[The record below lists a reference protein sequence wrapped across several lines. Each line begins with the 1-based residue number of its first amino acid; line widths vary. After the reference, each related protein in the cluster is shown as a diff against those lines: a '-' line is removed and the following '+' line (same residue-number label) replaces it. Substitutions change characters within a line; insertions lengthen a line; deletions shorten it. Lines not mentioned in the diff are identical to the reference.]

1 MRLFTL
7 VYRNITRRRV
17 RSALTVCGMAV
28 AVSAVVALVGIAE
41 GFERSF
47 LSLFEGQNTDIVI
60 SRARSADRMTS
71 ELDESLQPKIAAVSG
86 VESVEPVLY
95 DTVALSQLQN
105 VPVVLQGLSPDNKA
119 LRNQRVISGQSL
131 KTGDRRKV
139 MLGQMLATNLDK
151 KTGDTIEIYEGEPC
165 EIVGVYDRG
174 NSFENG
180 AVLLPLAEL
189 QRMLGQEGL
198 VNMFNV
204 TVVHPNT
211 EAGIQKIVDEL
222 NHLHLG
228 INAMGMHQY
237 VATDTKIQV
246 AKAMAWSTSAIAL
259 VIGAIGM
266 LNTMVVSVFERTAE
280 IGVLRAIGWRK
291 SRIFR
296 MILLESGIL
305 CVAGAVFGT
314 LLALLMTFALS
325 RAPTTNGLI
334 SSRVSPQVIM
344 QGFVIAMLIG
354 ICGAIYPAI
363 RATRLLPTVALRHEG

>member
-1 MRLFTL
+1 
-7 VYRNITRRRV
+7 
-17 RSALTVCGMAV
+17 MAV
-28 AVSAVVALVGIAE
+28 AVAAVVALVGIAD

-47 LSLFEGQNTDIVI
+47 TSLFEGQNTDIVV

-71 ELDESLQPKIAAVSG
+71 ELDESLRPKIAAVSG
-86 VESVEPVLY
+86 VETVEPVLY
-95 DTVALSQLQN
+95 DTVALAELPT
-105 VPVVLQGLSPDNKA
+105 VPVVLQGMSPDNQS
-119 LRNQRVISGQSL
+119 LRKQRVISGVSL
-131 KTGDRRKV
+131 KNGDHRKV

-165 EIVGVYDRG
+165 EIVGIYNRD

-180 AVLLPLAEL
+180 AIILPLAEL

-204 TVVHPNT
+204 TVAHPT
-211 EAGIQKIVDEL
+211 SEAGIQTVVNEL
-222 NHLHLG
+222 NNLHLG
-228 INAMGMHQY
+228 ISAMGMHQY

-280 IGVLRAIGWRK
+280 IGVLRAIGWRR

-325 RAPTTNGLI
+325 RAPATNGLI
-334 SSRVSPQVIM
+334 SSEVAPLVIL
-344 QGFVIAMLIG
+344 QGFLIAMLIG